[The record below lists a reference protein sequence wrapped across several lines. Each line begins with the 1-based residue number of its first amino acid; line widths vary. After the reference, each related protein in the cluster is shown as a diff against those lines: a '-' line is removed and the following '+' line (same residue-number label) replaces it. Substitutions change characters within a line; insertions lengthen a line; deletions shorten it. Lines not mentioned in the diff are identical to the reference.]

1 MTVTIELSPPLRSQ
15 ADLLAAKRG
24 QSVPELFISLLKES
38 WSSNGIEKNGISD
51 RQMNLTAQK
60 ALKKKQAIQKV
71 LREHEELWE
80 KLAQL

>member
-38 WSSNGIEKNGISD
+38 WSFNGIEKNGISD
-51 RQMNLTAQK
+51 RQINLTAQQ